1 MERRRR
7 RRRKEKKK
15 KKRKKE
21 EEEEKEEEAPELARQ
36 KIHIAVVHSYHSEEL
51 VFRLQELKA
60 KVQLTV
66 KDGDLL
72 VPSVLLPFIHPW
84 LPDYKHFTFIAH
96 SAP

>member
-1 MERRRR
+1 MKKTNIKKDSRRW
-7 RRRKEKKK
+7 
-15 KKRKKE
+15 KE
-21 EEEEKEEEAPELARQ
+21 EEEEEAPELARQ
-36 KIHIAVVHSYHSEEL
+36 KMHIAVVHSYHSEEL

-72 VPSVLLPFIHPW
+72 VPSVFLPFIHPW